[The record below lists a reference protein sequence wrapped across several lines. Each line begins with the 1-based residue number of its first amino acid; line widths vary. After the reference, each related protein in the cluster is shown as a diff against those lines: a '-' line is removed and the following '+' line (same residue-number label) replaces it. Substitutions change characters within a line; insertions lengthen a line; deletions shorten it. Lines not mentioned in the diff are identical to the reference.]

1 MTWATLDGSAPRII
15 AHRGASGLR
24 PEHTLEAY
32 TLALE
37 QGADVVE
44 PDLVVSRDLQLVVR
58 HDRGLL
64 RSTDIATHAA
74 FASRKRDGDWWAEDF
89 DAAEIAL
96 LRATQ
101 PFPQRDH
108 RHDGEFRI
116 PTFAAA
122 LLWAET
128 AARQR
133 NAPVLLYP
141 ELKSPGLL
149 AARGRDP
156 LPRFLALARQ
166 RNPARVQLWLQCFE
180 IEPLRQLREQA
191 ELPVFLLLDQGAD
204 WRRALRLHG
213 DAVDGFGAHKSLLA
227 DADGRG
233 TGLIDEAHALGRLV
247 HAWTYRDDAI
257 AAGFR
262 SIDEELDLAFSL
274 GVDGVF
280 SDFPS
285 TALRCRQRYA
295 SFAQALEDDDA
306 TR

>member
-1 MTWATLDGSAPRII
+1 MSWRTLDGRPPRII

-24 PEHTLEAY
+24 PEHTLEGY

-44 PDLVVSRDLQLVVR
+44 PDLVVSRDLQLIVR
-58 HDRGLL
+58 HDRGLS
-64 RSTDIATHAA
+64 RSTDIASRPS
-74 FASRKRDGDWWAEDF
+74 FASRKRDGDWWVEDF
-89 DAAEIAL
+89 EAGEIAL

-108 RHDGEFRI
+108 RHDGEFRV

-133 NAPVLLYP
+133 NRPVHLYP

-156 LPRFLALARQ
+156 VPRFLALARQ
-166 RNPARVQLWLQCFE
+166 RNPSRVQLWLQCFE
-180 IEPLRQLREQA
+180 IEPLRLLREHA
-191 ELPVFLLLDQGAD
+191 ELPVFLLLDQGMD
-204 WRRALRLHG
+204 WRRALKLHG
-213 DAVDGFGAHKSLLA
+213 ENIDGLGVNKALLSDAGKNSS
-227 DADGRG
+227 
-233 TGLIDEAHALGRLV
+233 GLVEEAHAAGLGV

-257 AAGFR
+257 GPGFR
-262 SIDEELDLAFSL
+262 RVEDEFDLAFDL
-274 GVDGVF
+274 GVDAVF
-280 SDFPS
+280 ADFPQ
-285 TALRCRQRYA
+285 TALRCRERYA
-295 SFAQALEDDDA
+295 LFAQASGDD
-306 TR
+306 

>member
-1 MTWATLDGSAPRII
+1 MRWPRR
-15 AHRGASGLR
+15 ARGASGLR
-24 PEHTLEAY
+24 PEHTLEGY

-44 PDLVVSRDLQLVVR
+44 PDLVVSRDLQLIVR
-58 HDRGLL
+58 HDRGLS
-64 RSTDIATHAA
+64 RSTDIAARPT
-74 FASRKRDGDWWAEDF
+74 FASRKRDGDWWVEDLE
-89 DAAEIAL
+89 AGEIAL

-108 RHDGEFRI
+108 RYDGEFRV
-116 PTFAAA
+116 PTFAAV

-133 NAPVLLYP
+133 NQPVLLYP

-166 RNPARVQLWLQCFE
+166 RNPTRVQLWLQCFE

-204 WRRALRLHG
+204 WRRALRMHA
-213 DAVDGFGAHKSLLA
+213 DAVDGVGVHKALLA
-227 DADGRG
+227 TAGRESS
-233 TGLIDEAHALGRLV
+233 GLVEEAHASGLGV
-247 HAWTYRDDAI
+247 HAWTYRDDAV
-257 AAGFR
+257 APGFR
-262 SIDEELDLAFSL
+262 SVDDELELAFDL

-280 SDFPS
+280 ADFPQ
-285 TALRCRQRYA
+285 TALRCRERHA
-295 SFAQALEDDDA
+295 LFARALDGD
-306 TR
+306 

>member
-1 MTWATLDGSAPRII
+1 MTWSTLDGRAPRII

-37 QGADVVE
+37 QGADVIE
-44 PDLVVSRDLQLVVR
+44 PDLVVSRDLQLIVR

-64 RSTDIATHAA
+64 RSTDVATHAQ
-74 FASRKRDGDWWAEDF
+74 FAERKRDGDWWTEDF
-89 DAAEIAL
+89 DASEIAQ

-108 RHDGEFRI
+108 RYDGMFRV

-141 ELKSPGLL
+141 ELKSPSLL

-156 LPRFLALARQ
+156 LPRFVALARQ

-180 IEPLRQLREQA
+180 IEPLRWLREHA
-191 ELPVFLLLDQGAD
+191 ELPCHLMLDQGSD
-204 WRRALRLHG
+204 WRRALRLYG
-213 DAVDGFGAHKSLLA
+213 DAIDGVGVHKFLLVNQ
-227 DADGRG
+227 DRCSS
-233 TGLIDEAHALGRLV
+233 GLVEEAHARGLAV
-247 HAWTYRDDAI
+247 HAWTYRDDAP

-262 SIDEELDLAFSL
+262 AVEDEFELAFAL
-274 GVDGVF
+274 GVDAVF
-280 SDFPS
+280 ADFPH
-285 TALRCRQRYA
+285 TALQCRERYA
-295 SFAQALEDDDA
+295 NMA
-306 TR
+306 TRRAD